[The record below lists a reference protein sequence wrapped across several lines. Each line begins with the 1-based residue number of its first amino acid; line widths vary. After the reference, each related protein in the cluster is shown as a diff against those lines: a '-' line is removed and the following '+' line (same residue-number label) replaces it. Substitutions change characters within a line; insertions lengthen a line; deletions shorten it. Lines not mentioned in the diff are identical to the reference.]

1 MLLWLVDETKPGV
14 KARWVMM
21 VAGDESPLI
30 QAHEALSGT
39 LRTRMLILCG
49 GTMLIVAAA
58 LAFGFLMLR
67 RRARSAA

>member
-1 MLLWLVDETKPGV
+1 MLLWLVDETKPGA

-30 QAHEALSGT
+30 QAHEDTGHLG
-39 LRTRMLILCG
+39 RRMLILCG

-58 LAFGFLMLR
+58 LVFGFLMLR
-67 RRARSAA
+67 RRLARSAA

>member
-1 MLLWLVDETKPGV
+1 VLLWLVDETKPGA

-30 QAHEALSGT
+30 QAHEAKDNVGLS
-39 LRTRMLILCG
+39 MLILCG

-58 LAFGFLMLR
+58 LAFGFLGLR
-67 RRARSAA
+67 RLRAKSAA